1 MRLPDRQSS
10 SEHRAGKRTA
20 KLHADATAAPS
31 DLRLAVVRYSN
42 VTCST
47 RCFCQCAIQ
56 RVVGAVLGPQLHPR
70 AIWWCACQHGV
81 PSWIACLASACMML
95 AHLNFWW
102 PELARPCTFHLIEQA
117 KTRSNR
123 VSMACY
129 KASWSQNI
137 QSARHKHTHCSLAR
151 VIIFDMVIEQRSRV
165 AALLGTP
172 GISIS
177 ARGACGSRNVSKVHR
192 AFRSGVLSGIGG
204 AALAWLC
211 TLESELHA

>member
-10 SEHRAGKRTA
+10 SEHRAGKRTT
-20 KLHADATAAPS
+20 KLHADATAGQEPHPQ
-31 DLRLAVVRYSN
+31 LAESHTSRSSALNTLHCCNVRQQVAN
-42 VTCST
+42 
-47 RCFCQCAIQ
+47 Q
-56 RVVGAVLGPQLHPR
+56 RGRQLHPR
-70 AIWWCACQHGV
+70 AIWRCACRHGV
-81 PSWIACLASACMML
+81 PSWIACLASACTLL

-102 PELARPCTFHLIEQA
+102 PESARPCTFHLIEHA

-129 KASWSQNI
+129 KASWSQDI